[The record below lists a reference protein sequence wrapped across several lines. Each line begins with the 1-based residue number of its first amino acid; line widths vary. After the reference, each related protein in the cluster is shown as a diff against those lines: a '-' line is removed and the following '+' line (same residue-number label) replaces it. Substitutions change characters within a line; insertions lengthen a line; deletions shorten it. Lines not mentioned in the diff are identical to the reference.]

1 MRLRHFINLHM
12 LVEFGET
19 ENGISITSKKLISN
33 KVLTKTLL
41 TLKITTILTLRSF
54 DGFRNDSATTKTK
67 LASSGNESS
76 FGA

>member
-1 MRLRHFINLHM
+1 MF
-12 LVEFGET
+12 
-19 ENGISITSKKLISN
+19 
-33 KVLTKTLL
+33 L

-54 DGFRNDSATTKTK
+54 DAIHNDSPTKTK

>member
-54 DGFRNDSATTKTK
+54 DGFRNDSPTKTK
-67 LASSGNESS
+67 LASSGIESS

>member
-12 LVEFGET
+12 LVEFGEPK
-19 ENGISITSKKLISN
+19 NDISIISKKLISN

-54 DGFRNDSATTKTK
+54 DGFRNDSATKTK

>member
-12 LVEFGET
+12 LVEFEET

-33 KVLTKTLL
+33 KVFTKTLL

-54 DGFRNDSATTKTK
+54 DGFRNDSPTKTK
-67 LASSGNESS
+67 LASSGIESS